1 MPLRVTAR
9 TGLARRSAVGETNAS
24 AESPALRRIDQMPR
38 IACPSC
44 GARYDVAAG
53 VLGATGK
60 NVRCARC
67 GNVWLARPE
76 PAESE
81 TLLPQWPEPPPPK
94 VRDVADDEP
103 PVPRRRR
110 DAAPVP
116 PPIAAAGEDEP
127 EAAQPRARRGGA
139 GAIIAWV
146 LTLVLL
152 AGAGYGAVRYPQAVI
167 DAWPASARLYA
178 MLGLAP

>member
-1 MPLRVTAR
+1 
-9 TGLARRSAVGETNAS
+9 
-24 AESPALRRIDQMPR
+24 MPR

-53 VLGATGK
+53 VIGAAGK

-67 GNVWLARPE
+67 GTVWLARPE

-81 TLLPQWPEPPPPK
+81 PLLPQWPEPPPPK
-94 VRDVADDEP
+94 VRDLGDDEP
-103 PVPRRRR
+103 LPRPPRRRE
-110 DAAPVP
+110 APSAPPPVVAPV
-116 PPIAAAGEDEP
+116 EDEP
-127 EAAQPRARRGGA
+127 EARPRARRVGA
-139 GAIIAWV
+139 GAAIAWV
-146 LTLVLL
+146 VTLVLL
-152 AGAGYGAVRYPQAVI
+152 AGAGYGAVRYPHAVI

>member
-1 MPLRVTAR
+1 
-9 TGLARRSAVGETNAS
+9 
-24 AESPALRRIDQMPR
+24 MPR

-53 VLGATGK
+53 VIGAGGK

-67 GNVWLARPE
+67 GTVWLARPE
-76 PAESE
+76 SADGE

-103 PVPRRRR
+103 LPPPPRRRE
-110 DAAPVP
+110 APPAP
-116 PPIAAAGEDEP
+116 PPVVAPAEDKQDTP
-127 EAAQPRARRGGA
+127 PPRARRGTGA
-139 GAIIAWV
+139 TVAWV
-146 LTLVLL
+146 VTLVLL
-152 AGAGYGAVRYPQAVI
+152 AGAGYGAVRYPHAVI

-178 MLGLAP
+178 ILGLGP